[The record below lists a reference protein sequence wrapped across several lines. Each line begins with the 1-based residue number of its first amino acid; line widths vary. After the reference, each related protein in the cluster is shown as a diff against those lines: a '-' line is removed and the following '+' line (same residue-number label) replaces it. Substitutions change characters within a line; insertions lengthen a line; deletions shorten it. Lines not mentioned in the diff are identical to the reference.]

1 MQVLGRATVRV
12 ALIGCL
18 TFGWAV
24 CWTAMFL
31 PWAAAQVRPIEL
43 APSVSAGTSASE
55 QVPDVQPAE
64 SANPPPGAATR
75 EAGAAPQEAG
85 AANQRSGAA
94 NQQSGAAAV
103 PASEGESTAPP
114 AASSAAATSSTATP
128 PTAPASSADATDAW
142 VQQLAQRQQQLQLE
156 TERSPEAKEQLNK
169 TYEQL
174 RLDWEAANKARSRRQ
189 EYTDAA
195 AAAPAL
201 LEATKARKAELEA
214 NKSPPST
221 LELSELS
228 YEELDQRRMALE
240 AELTTLGTERTAL
253 TEAISKRDK
262 RRKELPQLISDAK
275 SKLEQLG
282 QQAPAAASEDP
293 LLKEAA
299 VWSFDVT
306 RKLLSEQQQSYE
318 AEQRL
323 YEAEA
328 PLLPLQL
335 DVVQATEKRTQE
347 RLRLVNE
354 QLDRIRTNRILNTA
368 REARSLIAAA
378 PREYRSIGKQLLEQ
392 IEEWRDLAA
401 QQVAVKAELEE
412 AQRLLARWS
421 ERRTQMDARVETKP
435 GTEGVSNVITGF
447 NSWVGLMLRKQRSE
461 LPDPQQLRVK
471 LNNYQSDMQAAE
483 SLLFDIQDSLQE
495 IELQQEVL
503 EQREA
508 EQAVDDADAVPNDW
522 SGGQSGRT
530 TAEQRTSADQRAAA
544 ELLTFTAAT
553 LQTIRLDVNAYQD
566 DLYDLADV
574 RERTIVRTK
583 EYREFIDKHV
593 LWIRSAERLS
603 ATDWRPGSEAFA
615 WLVDAQNWQA
625 VGLLLGQ
632 DVVEQPGWAILFVLV
647 MLALIWNQ
655 TRMRRRLAEL
665 SSKAEKNNCTNYHWT
680 VRSLI
685 LTVLVTAPVTLTL
698 LFLYWRLS
706 RAAANV
712 VLPTTGG
719 DFPGALAA
727 GLLLMVCI
735 FYPLEFA
742 RQLCR
747 HDGLGVK
754 HFGWREK
761 VAIRLRVNLRWLIN
775 VSVPLAGIIGML
787 HNHPVQRWESSLG
800 RVAFILLM
808 LLLCLF
814 LARVFAPRS
823 GVVSGFLASHAGGWV
838 DRLSWFWYPLVC
850 LLPLAL
856 AAVSYVG
863 FHYTAERLAVHVVST
878 LWMVTLVSVAYFM
891 LMRWLVLNRRRLML
905 AQARQRLEDAA
916 KRDPS
921 GELPAPAEESRVD
934 LVAINEQTRRL
945 VTSFVVTFIFV
956 MLFVIWSDVLP
967 AVALLEGVRLW
978 PVQGEVTKDTFT
990 VTLANVLVVVPIV
1003 LLFVISGRNVP
1014 GLLEIAFLQ
1023 HLPLTGAARY
1033 AITTLSR
1040 YAIFGLGIIVVASVI
1055 GLKWHSIQWLVAAL
1069 GVGLGFGLQ
1078 EIFAN
1083 FVSGLILLFEQPIR
1097 VGDVVSIDGTTG
1109 SVSKIRMRA
1118 TTIVNWDRQEL
1129 IVPNKDLITNKLLN
1143 WTLSD
1148 TTNRIEVKVG
1158 VAYGSDTRKA
1168 SQLLREICDENP
1180 NIMQDPPPSV
1190 TFERF
1195 DNSSLSLTLRA
1206 FLSSLDN
1213 RLSTINELHQQIYQ
1227 RFAEAGIE
1235 IAFPHRD
1242 LHLRSL
1248 PDNLERWLGHNPPT
1262 ET

>member
-1 MQVLGRATVRV
+1 MDTKGLGNCETMQVLGRAAVRV
-12 ALIGCL
+12 ALMGC
-18 TFGWAV
+18 WAF
-24 CWTAMFL
+24 C
-31 PWAAAQVRPIEL
+31 WAAISLPVANAQVRPIEL
-43 APSVSAGTSASE
+43 APSVSAGTLPTGQVSTGQVSTGQTAESDNPVPESAQ
-55 QVPDVQPAE
+55 QVPVGTAD
-64 SANPPPGAATR
+64 
-75 EAGAAPQEAG
+75 APVRQGDA
-85 AANQRSGAA
+85 
-94 NQQSGAAAV
+94 
-103 PASEGESTAPP
+103 PAPP
-114 AASSAAATSSTATP
+114 AATP
-128 PTAPASSADATDAW
+128 PAVAPPANSADAGDAW
-142 VQQLAQRQQQLQLE
+142 VQQLVQRQQQLQLD
-156 TERSPEAKEQLNK
+156 TERAPEAKEQLNK

-174 RLDWEAANKARSRRQ
+174 RLDWEAANKARNRRQ
-189 EYTDAA
+189 EYTEAA
-195 AAAPAL
+195 AAAPVA
-201 LEATKARKAELEA
+201 LEATKVRKAELDA
-214 NKSPPST
+214 NKALPSS

-240 AELTTLGTERTAL
+240 AELATLATERTAL

-282 QQAPAAASEDP
+282 QQAPAVASEDP
-293 LLKEAA
+293 LLKEVGA
-299 VWSFDVT
+299 WSFDVS

-335 DVVQATEKRTQE
+335 EVVQATEKRTQE

-378 PREYRSIGKQLLEQ
+378 PREYQAIGQQLLKQ

-401 QQVAVKAELEE
+401 RQVAVKAELED

-435 GTEGVSNVITGF
+435 GTEGVSSVITGF

-471 LNNYQSDMQAAE
+471 LNNYQNDMQSTE

-495 IELQQEVL
+495 IELRQEVL

-508 EQAVDDADAVPNDW
+508 QRAAANGDGNTAPSAWSDAELDGA
-522 SGGQSGRT
+522 T
-530 TAEQRTSADQRAAA
+530 ADQRAAA
-544 ELLTFTAAT
+544 ELLAFTAST
-553 LQTIRLDVNAYQD
+553 LQTMRLDVNAYQD

-603 ATDWRPGSEAFA
+603 AADGRPGSEAFA
-615 WLVDAQNWQA
+615 WLVDLQNWRT
-625 VGLLLGQ
+625 VGLLLAQ
-632 DVVEQPGWAILFVLV
+632 DVAEQPGWEILFVLV
-647 MLALIWNQ
+647 MLGLIWNQ
-655 TRMRRRLAEL
+655 TRMRRRLSEL

-698 LFLYWRLS
+698 LFLHWRLS
-706 RAAANV
+706 RAAASV
-712 VLPTTGG
+712 VLPPTGG
-719 DFPGALAA
+719 DFPGALAS
-727 GLLLMVCI
+727 GLLMMVCI

-747 HDGLGVK
+747 QDGLGVK

-761 VAIRLRVNLRWLIN
+761 VAVRLRSNLRWLIN
-775 VSVPLAGIIGML
+775 VSVPLAGIVGMF
-787 HNHPVQRWESSLG
+787 HNHPVQRWESTLG
-800 RVAFILLM
+800 RAAFIALM
-808 LLLCLF
+808 LMLCLF

-838 DRLSWFWYPLVC
+838 DRLSWFWYPFIC
-850 LLPLAL
+850 LLPLVL

-878 LWMVTLVSVAYFM
+878 LWMVAVVSVAYFM

-990 VTLANVLVVVPIV
+990 ITLANVLVVIPMV

-1040 YAIFGLGIIVVASVI
+1040 YAIFGLGIIIVASVI

-1158 VAYGSDTRKA
+1158 VAYGSDTLIA
-1168 SQLLREICDENP
+1168 SQLLKEICDENP
-1180 NIMQDPPPSV
+1180 NIMQDPAPSV

-1195 DNSSLSLTLRA
+1195 DNSSLSLALRA
-1206 FLSSLDN
+1206 FLTSLDN
-1213 RLSTINELHQQIYQ
+1213 RLSTINELHQQIYR
-1227 RFAEAGIE
+1227 RFSDAGIE
-1235 IAFPHRD
+1235 IGFPHRD

-1248 PDNLERWLGHNPPT
+1248 PENLERWLGRNPPR
-1262 ET
+1262 EHEA

>member
-1 MQVLGRATVRV
+1 MQVLAGAAVRV

-18 TFGWAV
+18 TVGWATLS
-24 CWTAMFL
+24 CPLAN
-31 PWAAAQVRPIEL
+31 AQVRPIEL
-43 APSVSAGTSASE
+43 APSVSAGQVSE
-55 QVPDVQPAE
+55 RQTP
-64 SANPPPGAATR
+64 
-75 EAGAAPQEAG
+75 
-85 AANQRSGAA
+85 
-94 NQQSGAAAV
+94 V
-103 PASEGESTAPP
+103 PAGQTPTATADESGRQPDAALPPTAIQPP
-114 AASSAAATSSTATP
+114 ASSATGSSATGSSTTATP
-128 PTAPASSADATDAW
+128 PVNPADAGPPAANPAEALT
-142 VQQLAQRQQQLQLE
+142 QQLVQRQQQLQSD
-156 TERSPEAKEQLNK
+156 TERTPEAKEQLNK

-174 RLDWEAANKARSRRQ
+174 RLDFEAANKARSRRQ

-195 AAAPAL
+195 AAAPSV
-201 LEATKARKAELEA
+201 LEATRVRKAELDA
-214 NKSPPST
+214 NKATLST
-221 LELSELS
+221 QELAGLS

-240 AELTTLGTERTAL
+240 AELATLATERATL

-275 SKLEQLG
+275 SKLEQMG

-293 LLKEAA
+293 LVKEAGD
-299 VWSFDVT
+299 WSFDVS

-328 PLLPLQL
+328 LLLPLQL
-335 DVVQATEKRTQE
+335 ELVQANEKRVQE

-354 QLDRIRTNRILNTA
+354 QLDKIRTNRILNTA

-378 PREYRSIGKQLLEQ
+378 PEPYQPIGQQLLRQ
-392 IEEWRDLAA
+392 IEEWRELASK
-401 QQVAVKAELEE
+401 QVSVKAELEE

-421 ERRTQMDARVETKP
+421 ERRKQMDARVETKP
-435 GTEGVSNVITGF
+435 GSEGVSNVITGF

-461 LPDPQQLRVK
+461 LPDPQQLRIK
-471 LNNYQSDMQAAE
+471 LNNYQSDMQSTE

-495 IELQQEVL
+495 IELQQDVL
-503 EQREA
+503 EQQET
-508 EQAVDDADAVPNDW
+508 QAVAARRGASPDAIRATSPDAGSASEP
-522 SGGQSGRT
+522 
-530 TAEQRTSADQRAAA
+530 TAGYQAAS
-544 ELLTFTAAT
+544 ELLSFTAST

-574 RERTIVRTK
+574 RERTIIGTK
-583 EYREFIDKHV
+583 QYREFIDKHV

-603 ATDWRPGSEAFA
+603 VADWRPGSEAFA
-615 WLVDAQNWQA
+615 WLVDSQNWRTVA
-625 VGLLLGQ
+625 LLLGQ
-632 DVVEQPGWAILFVLV
+632 DVVEQPAWTVLFVLL
-647 MLALIWNQ
+647 MIGLIWNQ
-655 TRMRRRLAEL
+655 SRLRRRLAEL

-685 LTVLVTAPVTLTL
+685 LTLLVTAPVTLTL
-698 LFLYWRLS
+698 LFLQWRLS
-706 RAAANV
+706 RAAAGV

-719 DFPGALAA
+719 DFPIALVA
-727 GLLLMVCI
+727 GLQMMVAV
-735 FYPLEFA
+735 FYPLELV

-747 HDGLGVK
+747 HDGLGIN

-761 VAIRLRVNLRWLIN
+761 LAVRLRGNLRWLIN
-775 VSVPLAGIIGML
+775 VSVPLVGIIGIF

-800 RVAFILLM
+800 RVAFIVLM
-808 LLLCLF
+808 LVLCLF

-823 GVVSGFLASHAGGWV
+823 GVVSGFLTSHAGGWV
-838 DRLSWFWYPLVC
+838 DRLSWLWYPVVC
-850 LLPLAL
+850 LLPLGL

-863 FHYTAERLAVHVVST
+863 FYYTSERLAIHVVST
-878 LWMVTLVSVAYFM
+878 QWMVTLVAVSYFM

-916 KRDPS
+916 KRDPND
-921 GELPAPAEESRVD
+921 ELPAPIEESRVD

-945 VTSFVVTFIFV
+945 VASFVVMFIFV

-978 PVQGEVTKDTFT
+978 PLQGEITKDTFT
-990 VTLANVLVVVPIV
+990 ITLANVLVVIPIV

-1040 YAIFGLGIIVVASVI
+1040 YAIFGLGFIVVASVI
-1055 GLKWHSIQWLVAAL
+1055 GLRWGSIQWLVAAL

-1148 TTNRIEVKVG
+1148 TTNRVEVKVG
-1158 VAYGSDTRKA
+1158 VAYGSDMRLA
-1168 SQLLREICDENP
+1168 SELLKEICKENP
-1180 NIMQDPPPSV
+1180 SIMKDPAPSV
-1190 TFERF
+1190 TFDLF
-1195 DNSSLSLTLRA
+1195 DSSSLNLAMRV
-1206 FLSSLDN
+1206 FLSSLEN
-1213 RLSTINELHQQIYQ
+1213 RLSTIHELHQQIYQ
-1227 RFAEAGIE
+1227 RFNEAGIE
-1235 IAFPHRD
+1235 IAFPQRD
-1242 LHLRSL
+1242 LHLRTL
-1248 PDNLERWLGHNPPT
+1248 PDNLERWLSRSTPPDSPGV
-1262 ET
+1262 

>member
-1 MQVLGRATVRV
+1 MQVLGRATDRV
-12 ALIGCL
+12 ALMGCL
-18 TFGWAV
+18 TF
-24 CWTAMFL
+24 C
-31 PWAAAQVRPIEL
+31 WAAISIPLAHAQVRPIEL
-43 APSVSAGTSASE
+43 APSVATG
-55 QVPDVQPAE
+55 QV
-64 SANPPPGAATR
+64 AT
-75 EAGAAPQEAG
+75 GQ
-85 AANQRSGAA
+85 
-94 NQQSGAAAV
+94 AAAGQPPE
-103 PASEGESTAPP
+103 PADRAPEANAADPAVVADSPAAMSPP
-114 AASSAAATSSTATP
+114 ALP
-128 PTAPASSADATDAW
+128 PTNPADAGQRDAIPADAW
-142 VQQLAQRQQQLQLE
+142 VQQFVQRQQQLQSD
-156 TERSPEAKEQLNK
+156 TERTPEAKEQLSK
-169 TYEQL
+169 IYEQL
-174 RLDWEAANKARSRRQ
+174 RLDFEAANKARNRRH

-195 AAAPAL
+195 AAAPGI
-201 LEATKARKAELEA
+201 LEATKARKAELDA
-214 NKSPPST
+214 NKTPPSAQ
-221 LELSELS
+221 ELAGLS

-240 AELTTLGTERTAL
+240 AELATLGTERTTL
-253 TEAISKRDK
+253 TEAIAKRDK

-275 SKLEQLG
+275 SKLEQMG

-293 LLKEAA
+293 LLKEAGA
-299 VWSFDVT
+299 WSFDLS

-335 DVVQATEKRTQE
+335 EVAQATEKRTQE

-378 PREYRSIGKQLLEQ
+378 PEEYQSVGQQLLTQ
-392 IEEWRDLAA
+392 IEEWKNLASKQA
-401 QQVAVKAELEE
+401 SVKAELED
-412 AQRLLARWS
+412 ARRLLARWS
-421 ERRTQMDARVETKP
+421 EQRTQMDARVETKP
-435 GTEGVSNVITGF
+435 GTEGVSDVITGF

-471 LNNYQSDMQAAE
+471 LNNYQNEMQSAE

-495 IELQQEVL
+495 IELQQDVL
-503 EQREA
+503 EQHEAQVAAAQRDANRGVTSEA
-508 EQAVDDADAVPNDW
+508 EAVIEP
-522 SGGQSGRT
+522 T
-530 TAEQRTSADQRAAA
+530 ADQRAAG
-544 ELLTFTAAT
+544 ELLTFTANA
-553 LQTIRLDVNAYQD
+553 LQTMRLDVNAYQD

-574 RERTIVRTK
+574 REQTIVLTK
-583 EYREFIDKHV
+583 KYREFIDKHV

-603 ATDWRPGSEAFA
+603 AVDWRPGSEAFA
-615 WLVDAQNWQA
+615 WLVDIQNWRT
-625 VGLLLGQ
+625 VGVLLGQ
-632 DVVEQPGWAILFVLV
+632 DVVKQPAWTILFVLLMIV
-647 MLALIWNQ
+647 LIWNQ
-655 TRMRRRLAEL
+655 SRLRRHLAEL
-665 SSKAEKNNCTNYHWT
+665 SSKAEKNNCTNYNLT

-698 LFLYWRLS
+698 LFLQWRLS
-706 RAAANV
+706 RAAADV

-719 DFPGALAA
+719 DFPVALVA
-727 GLLLMVCI
+727 GLQMMVSV
-735 FYPLEFA
+735 FYPLEIA

-747 HDGLGVK
+747 ADGLGIK
-754 HFGWREK
+754 HFGWRDK
-761 VAIRLRVNLRWLIN
+761 VAIRLRGNLRWLIN

-800 RVAFILLM
+800 RAAFIVLM
-808 LLLCLF
+808 LLLSLF

-823 GVVSGFLASHAGGWV
+823 GVVSGFLASNVGGWV
-838 DRLSWFWYPLVC
+838 DRLSWLWYPIVC
-850 LLPLAL
+850 VLPLGL
-856 AAVSYVG
+856 AAVSFVG
-863 FHYTAERLAVHVVST
+863 FHYTAERLAIHVMST
-878 LWMVTLVSVAYFM
+878 QWMVTLVAVSYFM

-945 VTSFVVTFIFV
+945 VTSFVVMFIFV

-978 PVQGEVTKDTFT
+978 PVQGEVSKDDFT
-990 VTLANVLVVVPIV
+990 ITLANVLVVIPIV

-1040 YAIFGLGIIVVASVI
+1040 YAIFGLGIIVVASTI
-1055 GLKWHSIQWLVAAL
+1055 GLKWESIQWLVAAL

-1148 TTNRIEVKVG
+1148 TTNRIEIKVG
-1158 VAYGSDTRKA
+1158 VAYGSDMRLA
-1168 SQLLREICDENP
+1168 SELLKEICKDNP
-1180 NIMQDPPPSV
+1180 NIMKDPAPSV
-1190 TFERF
+1190 TFDLF
-1195 DNSSLSLTLRA
+1195 DSSSLNLALRA

-1213 RLSTINELHQQIYQ
+1213 RLGTVNELHQQIYQ
-1227 RFAEAGIE
+1227 RFNDAGIE
-1235 IAFPHRD
+1235 IAFPQRD

-1248 PDNLERWLGHNPPT
+1248 PDNLERWLGRNTPPDSQST
-1262 ET
+1262 